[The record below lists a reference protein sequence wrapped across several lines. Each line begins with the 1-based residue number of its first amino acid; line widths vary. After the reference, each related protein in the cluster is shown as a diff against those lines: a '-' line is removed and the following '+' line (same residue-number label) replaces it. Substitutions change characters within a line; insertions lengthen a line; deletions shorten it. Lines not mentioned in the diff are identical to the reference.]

1 MKKMIIIIPLI
12 LFLLV
17 NNVSAKTNLE
27 KMDKKIDMIKHYS
40 EMILKNVTKK
50 INVCGTEYQVGD
62 TATIFLQLLVDSQ
75 PLNNA
80 TCLIDLFYPDKTKW
94 LDKACMIHLNNSEG
108 IYYYDIIIPDKLGV
122 YMLSV
127 QCFYISD
134 YTKDYAD
141 NSIII
146 NGLESGSYQ
155 DIWKD
160 DNVFHEV
167 REKLVGGG
175 YTFDFYYEF
184 YNVTIPEN
192 VTGLGIYWIGRWDDE
207 TENVEIHVWDYCTN
221 NWSSPLPNEISTN
234 TPMVTNFIS
243 DSNLSCFIQN
253 GIMKVRFH
261 DQIPNEKTMSGT
273 FKTDFI
279 EVQLYYLTYGQIND
293 IRGSGELH
301 VSQNIQDILFSL
313 QNVIDPVETFC
324 ENNTLVTRTTRIYT
338 INNRQINITDEE
350 RVDCVYGCVNNRCV
364 YYPYETLFIILIL
377 LIILYIVY
385 VYAIK
390 PHFLSRS

>member
-1 MKKMIIIIPLI
+1 MKKIIIIIPLI

-17 NNVSAKTNLE
+17 NNVSAKTNLD

-50 INVCGTEYQVGD
+50 INVYGTEYQVGD
-62 TATIFLQLLVDSQ
+62 TATIFLQLLADSQ

-94 LDKACMIHLNNSEG
+94 FDKACMIHLNDSDG
-108 IYYYDIIIPDKLGV
+108 IYYYDLIVPDKTGV

-134 YTKDYAD
+134 YTVDYAD
-141 NSIII
+141 NTVVI

-155 DIWKD
+155 DTWKD
-160 DNVFHEV
+160 DNIFHEV
-167 REKLVGGG
+167 REKLVAGG
-175 YTFDFYYEF
+175 YIFDFYYEF

-192 VTGLGIYWIGRWDDE
+192 VTGFGIYWIGRWDDE
-207 TENVEIHVWDYCTN
+207 TENVEIHVWDYCDN
-221 NWSSPLPNEISTN
+221 NWSEPLPNKISTN

-243 DSNLSCFIQN
+243 DNNLSCFIQN
-253 GIMKVRFH
+253 GTMKVEFH
-261 DQIPNEKTMSGT
+261 DHIPNEKITAGT
-273 FKTDFI
+273 FKTDFV
-279 EVQLYYLTYGQIND
+279 EVQVYYLTYGQIND

-301 VSQNIQDILFSL
+301 VSQNIQDILLSM

-324 ENNTLVTRTTRIYT
+324 ENDTLVTRTTRIYT

-364 YYPYETLFIILIL
+364 YYPYETLFIILVL
-377 LIILYIVY
+377 LVILYIVY

-390 PHFLSRS
+390 PHFLNRS